1 MPGSNVVILGGGFGG
16 VKAAIT
22 ARALL
27 PAEHQVTLIDRNRRT
42 HICGALPLLI
52 VGERETLQTSRSL
65 GRLANRG
72 IHYVQAEVTR
82 IDAAGRTVRT
92 AGGTFA
98 FDHLIIA
105 TGAEYNWDAVPGA
118 GAAHSFYDIGTA
130 RRLRA
135 RLARFKRGRV
145 VIAVAAAPYKC
156 PPAPYE
162 AAMILRWHF
171 KRTGASKGAS
181 IHCYT
186 PEPMPLPV
194 AGQSGCD
201 VLARELASRGIDLH
215 TNAGVKE
222 VAADGM
228 SASFTDGSSL
238 DADVII
244 TVPVHRVGGIV
255 AESGVTGGKPWVP
268 VNAATL
274 ETATQGVFAIG
285 DVNAVMMGNGRPMPK
300 AGLFASSEG
309 ETVAR
314 LIAARVLGSE
324 PPPAFAGEGRCFL
337 AYSGTQSGG
346 VSGRFLVPGGPKV
359 QLDPPSRSGM
369 RAKERFEFDWRRFR
383 I

>member
-1 MPGSNVVILGGGFGG
+1 MPGKNVVILGGGFGG
-16 VKAAIT
+16 VRAAIT

-27 PAEHQVTLIDRNRRT
+27 PAEHQVTLIDRDRRT

-65 GRLANRG
+65 GSLANRG
-72 IHYVQAEVTR
+72 ISFVQAEVTR
-82 IDAAGRTVRT
+82 IDIAGRTVRSA
-92 AGGTFA
+92 AGA
-98 FDHLIIA
+98 FEYDHLVIA
-105 TGAEYNWDAVPGA
+105 AGAEYHWDAVPGA
-118 GAAHSFYDIGTA
+118 RAAHSFYDIDTA

-145 VIAVAAAPYKC
+145 VIAVAATPYKC

-162 AAMILRWHF
+162 AAMILRWRF
-171 KRTGASKGAS
+171 KRTGISKSAG
-181 IHCYT
+181 IHCHT
-186 PEPMPLPV
+186 PEPLPLPV
-194 AGQSGCD
+194 AGQAACD
-201 VLARELASRGIDLH
+201 VLSRDLASRGIALH

-222 VAADGM
+222 VAPDGR

-244 TVPVHRVGGIV
+244 TVPVHRVAGVV

-274 ETATQGVFAIG
+274 ETATPGVFAIG

-309 ETVAR
+309 ETAAR
-314 LIAARVLGSE
+314 LIASRVLGTE
-324 PPPAFAGEGRCFL
+324 PPPAFAGEGKCFL

-346 VSGRFLVPGGPKV
+346 ISGSFLVPGGPRV

-369 RAKERFEFDWRRFR
+369 RAKERFELDWRRFR